1 MNLVITTKVYR
12 TPIETQLKRA
22 QVSSVE
28 TGANGNKLCVDLGV
42 AYVGFGRGQGDL
54 VRSGLRFRIVIFEEI
69 VIG

>member
-1 MNLVITTKVYR
+1 MTKDFRV
-12 TPIETQLKRA
+12 PIETQPIRA

-28 TGANGNKLCVDLGV
+28 TGVNGNKLCVDLGV

-54 VRSGLRFRIVIFEEI
+54 VRSGSRFRIAIFEEI